1 MDPAGDVELTQIHG
15 EKRSANNNNTDTVDQ
30 ASPGNGAC
38 VVDGGTEDAS
48 LLGRGEQDADGDG
61 VESDE
66 TSRLDP
72 PVGPEVTAARAVFC
86 GFWPL
91 ACRRKLNK
99 KVVGK
104 LRLWMVLILLIIF
117 IALVIIISIL
127 TCSAARQEPEDQYD
141 VSSFVLR
148 RLFRGNVSS
157 NSTDAALE
165 DEFHAQLNHVFQSS
179 AALGRYFNQSR
190 TASRKGDV
198 HLYDRGFEE
207 ADRLKLDPASL
218 SMEGETKFKY
228 ISHRLMQRFQTA
240 KTPKTPKFLSALT
253 GRKRLQILISRMDTG
268 ELQLRPAVP
277 PRRFHQ
283 PTGTHNMLMVPE
295 PESPI
300 TIVETLLVDM
310 KQLSRFR
317 SSSVTVDL

>member
-48 LLGRGEQDADGDG
+48 LLGRGEDADGDG

-99 KVVGK
+99 KVVGN

-198 HLYDRGFEE
+198 VQFCLHFHMPVDSARLVNFTLSLEMVSNVLLQHLYDRGFEE

-218 SMEGETKFKY
+218 SMEEGG
-228 ISHRLMQRFQTA
+228 SGCRF
-240 KTPKTPKFLSALT
+240 
-253 GRKRLQILISRMDTG
+253 
-268 ELQLRPAVP
+268 
-277 PRRFHQ
+277 
-283 PTGTHNMLMVPE
+283 
-295 PESPI
+295 
-300 TIVETLLVDM
+300 
-310 KQLSRFR
+310 
-317 SSSVTVDL
+317 